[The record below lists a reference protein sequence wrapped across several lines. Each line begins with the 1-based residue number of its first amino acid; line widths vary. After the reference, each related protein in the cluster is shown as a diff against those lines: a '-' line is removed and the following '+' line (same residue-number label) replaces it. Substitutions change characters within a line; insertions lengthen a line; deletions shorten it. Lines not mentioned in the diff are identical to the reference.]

1 MMKTI
6 NLKKSFVAIMMM
18 VATFSFTKA
27 DELTE
32 VSKSMTF
39 SINSYIN
46 LIKDGETKGMEK
58 LFADDV
64 KFNITR
70 GNQIL
75 SHGKNEE
82 LNFLAKNK
90 NLIQQCSVVSSVM
103 MNSSNYSLVKVSMI
117 YDNFTRENYVTM
129 IKSGKDWKI
138 TEVSS
143 EFK

>member
-1 MMKTI
+1 MKTI
-6 NLKKSFVAIMMM
+6 NLKKSIAAIMVM
-18 VATFSFTKA
+18 VATFSFAKA
-27 DELTE
+27 NEPTE
-32 VSKSMTF
+32 VSKSMAF

-58 LFADDV
+58 LFAEDV

-70 GNQIL
+70 GNEIF
-75 SHGKNEE
+75 SYGKNEE
-82 LNFLAKNK
+82 FAFIAKKK
-90 NLIQQCSVVSSVM
+90 NLVQQCSVVSSVI

-129 IKSGKDWKI
+129 IKSGNNWKI